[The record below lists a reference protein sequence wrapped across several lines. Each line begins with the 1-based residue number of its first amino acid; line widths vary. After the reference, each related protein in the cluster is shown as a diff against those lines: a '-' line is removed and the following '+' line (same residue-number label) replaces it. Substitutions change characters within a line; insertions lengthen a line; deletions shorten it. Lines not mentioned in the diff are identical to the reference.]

1 MLGTY
6 NAFKDLFDFKLIKG
20 TPHIA
25 FSLHSLSLGYPQDSL
40 EAFVN
45 KYRSVE
51 RVYVYYS
58 FYSKGI
64 KILSII
70 MFSIQ
75 IISWFVISYKIS
87 TFIFVYNTIPA
98 ILTIGSR
105 QIPKIINKPYST
117 QAHAVHKFAEPFLEK
132 KNTGNAFA
140 RNHLIAAD
148 PEKVNPQ
155 DSSEI
160 LVEGTYTKGDGTV
173 QNPSHEINNTTL
185 VNGEDG
191 VQKFIAYPPN
201 TFAPFFLLYRTPV
214 PGSKK
219 YMEQNAAA
227 TKNTNSN
234 NDSNTPIE

>member
-1 MLGTY
+1 MLFVVFRIYILYLFLNFIFCHGDLRSLLYLIPVSFLLWLLQNLNYYFSFFMLGTY

-132 KNTGNAFA
+132 KTQ
-140 RNHLIAAD
+140 
-148 PEKVNPQ
+148 VM
-155 DSSEI
+155 
-160 LVEGTYTKGDGTV
+160 
-173 QNPSHEINNTTL
+173 
-185 VNGEDG
+185 
-191 VQKFIAYPPN
+191 
-201 TFAPFFLLYRTPV
+201 LLRET
-214 PGSKK
+214 
-219 YMEQNAAA
+219 
-227 TKNTNSN
+227 
-234 NDSNTPIE
+234 I